1 MITERLQA
9 GDEVIHPRYG
19 FGVVEALQ
27 SHDHDGVPVQYYEV
41 RLTAGGV
48 LSVPVDQAGVLG
60 LRRLANG
67 VATTLAVIKGDA
79 LPLPEHPRMRAAEL
93 NARWQ
98 SPEPT
103 ALAVAVRDLL
113 GYARHFGL
121 KSVEQQWL
129 TRACERLGA
138 EAARVDGVTI
148 AAARSAIAREVTRLK
163 TPPPT
168 PPAKPVPAKRRH

>member
-1 MITERLQA
+1 MTDATLQA

-27 SHDHDGVPVQYYEV
+27 AHDHDGAPVQYYEV
-41 RLTAGGV
+41 QLSAGGV
-48 LSVPVDQAGVLG
+48 LSVPVDQAGALG
-60 LRRLANG
+60 LRRLVNG

-79 LPLPEHPRMRAAEL
+79 VPLPEHPRMRNAEL

-103 ALAVAVRDLL
+103 ALAAAVRDLL
-113 GYARHFGL
+113 GHARQFGL

-138 EAARVDGVTI
+138 EAARVDGITL
-148 AAARSAIAREVTRLK
+148 ASARSAITREVTRLK
-163 TPPPT
+163 TPPPAAE
-168 PPAKPVPAKRRH
+168 PAPARHQRKR